1 MNGEPS
7 KIEPVEVTKST
18 EPWSTYELKDGS
30 TVKLKII
37 LVDIGKAVDQYDEGG
52 NPIYHFQT
60 TQVVHINAPD
70 KLKRKK

>member
-1 MNGEPS
+1 M
-7 KIEPVEVTKST
+7 
-18 EPWSTYELKDGS
+18 
-30 TVKLKII
+30 KLKII